1 MTDCLKSAA
10 GTLRLELAQYREMKV
25 FTQFSNYLDDEMQK
39 SLRAGEILMN
49 ALKQEQGAPYSEW
62 QQVAILTAATSR
74 CLDDV
79 DDADFGKTVRRFLRR
94 LYRDRN
100 DIVDRINGGQK
111 LSQQDKEDIAEVA
124 KAVCDD
130 K

>member
-1 MTDCLKSAA
+1 
-10 GTLRLELAQYREMKV
+10 
-25 FTQFSNYLDDEMQK
+25 
-39 SLRAGEILMN
+39 MN

-74 CLDDV
+74 CLDGV